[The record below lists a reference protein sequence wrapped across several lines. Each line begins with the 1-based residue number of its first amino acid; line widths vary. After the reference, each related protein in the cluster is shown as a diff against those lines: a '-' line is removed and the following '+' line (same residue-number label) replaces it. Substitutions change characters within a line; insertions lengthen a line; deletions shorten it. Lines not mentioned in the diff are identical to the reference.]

1 MAPARRASHQGIR
14 LAAFGLAAFERELI
28 QIRALEPLHDHN
40 RRHDR
45 TKFVASTVRDM
56 TNLAQ
61 SIPAKDS
68 LASRFALFDYGFR
81 PFFLLAGL
89 YALAIVPVWLYF
101 YVHHG
106 ALFGAL
112 PAMYWH
118 SHEMLYGFVAA
129 AIAGFLLTAV
139 PSWTGA
145 RGFGG
150 APLISLVTL
159 WIAGRVAMATIGDV
173 PFWVAAIAELA
184 LLPALAVFLIPPLLR
199 SSNRNTPLLAVLGML
214 WLIDAAFLV
223 ALKNGDAVL
232 AGRTMTL
239 AIDFV
244 LVLVTV
250 IAGRIVPAFTANAL
264 RSRGE
269 TADIASR
276 AWLERTVVALMV
288 AIAIVDTFAPN
299 PVVGGA
305 LALLAAAAHT
315 LRLWGW
321 RSFKVGGQSILWIL
335 HVAYAWLPIG
345 LALKACWLLGSMDW
359 AMKWQHALTAGVFA
373 TMILAVMT
381 RASLGH
387 TGRPLTVPGSITIA
401 YLLLTLSVVLRVFAG
416 AIWPQRYALAV
427 SIAGLLWMASFV
439 IYLVIYTPILVGPR
453 ADGKPG

>member
-1 MAPARRASHQGIR
+1 MSTIGAMSISSAVRNMTH
-14 LAAFGLAAFERELI
+14 LA
-28 QIRALEPLHDHN
+28 H
-40 RRHDR
+40 
-45 TKFVASTVRDM
+45 
-56 TNLAQ
+56 
-61 SIPAKDS
+61 SIPANDP
-68 LASRFALFDYGFR
+68 LASRFSLFNYGFR
-81 PFFLLAGL
+81 PFFLLAGV

-150 APLISLVTL
+150 APLLILVTL

-173 PFWVAAIAELA
+173 PFWVSAIAELA
-184 LLPALAVFLIPPLLR
+184 LLPALAALLVPPLFR
-199 SSNRNTPLLAVLGML
+199 SANRNTPLLAVLGVL
-214 WLIDAAFLV
+214 WLIDAAFLM
-223 ALKNGDAVL
+223 ALKNGDSVL

-239 AIDFV
+239 AIDLV

-250 IAGRIVPAFTANAL
+250 IGGRIVPAFTANAL
-264 RSRGE
+264 RGQGE
-269 TADIASR
+269 TAAIVTR
-276 AWLERTVVALMV
+276 AWLERTVVGLMAAV
-288 AIAIVDTFAPN
+288 AVVDIFAPD
-299 PVVGGA
+299 PVISGT
-305 LALLAAAAHT
+305 LALLAAAAHAY
-315 LRLWGW
+315 RLWGW
-321 RSFKVGGQSILWIL
+321 RSFKAGSQSILWIL

-345 LALKACWLLGSMDW
+345 LALKACWLLGSVAW

-387 TGRPLTVPGSITIA
+387 TGRQLTVPSSITIA
-401 YLLLTLSVVLRVFAG
+401 YLLLTLSVVLRVFAV
-416 AIWPQRYALAV
+416 AIWPQRYVFAV

-439 IYLVIYTPILVGPR
+439 IYVIVYTPILVGPR